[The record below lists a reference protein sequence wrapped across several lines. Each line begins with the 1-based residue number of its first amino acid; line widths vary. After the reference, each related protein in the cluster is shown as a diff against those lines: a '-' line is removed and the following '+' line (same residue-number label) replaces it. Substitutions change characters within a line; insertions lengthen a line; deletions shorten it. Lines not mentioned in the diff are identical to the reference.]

1 MIVLLLNIQKPDL
14 LTDKPT
20 DSKLTGSH
28 FIELG
33 PRSAITHEPEFFS
46 SGSHDALIKRTLL
59 HVDPNF

>member
-20 DSKLTGSH
+20 DSKLTGSD

-46 SGSHDALIKRTLL
+46 SETMTPSLNARSFT
-59 HVDPNF
+59 